1 MRVSF
6 SKISSYYSCPRKF
19 YVDYVLK
26 KSVFKDSIYTIYGTS
41 IHETVQLILVDMFD
55 KKLKS
60 KNEYF
65 DFFKQQFKDRFPKL
79 KYISDNQKRD
89 FTNYGLETIAF
100 FYKNKDKYYGDPMYS
115 LGGIE
120 MDVLVNYK
128 ENIDLYCLIDAVIY
142 DKYDKKVIIDD
153 FKTSMRGWGN
163 KEKKNKYKILQLL
176 FYKFILMI
184 DDGSDNYDEIL
195 PRYIV
200 FKNIAFAPKGIDVP
214 AQRVQTIKPA
224 SGKFK
229 MKEVKEIL
237 DDFIDKNIDVYG
249 NYIDRG
255 IENYESIKSNNCKYC
270 EYAGSEYCSI
280 KK

>member
-1 MRVSF
+1 
-6 SKISSYYSCPRKF
+6 
-19 YVDYVLK
+19 
-26 KSVFKDSIYTIYGTS
+26 
-41 IHETVQLILVDMFD
+41 
-55 KKLKS
+55 
-60 KNEYF
+60 
-65 DFFKQQFKDRFPKL
+65 
-79 KYISDNQKRD
+79 
-89 FTNYGLETIAF
+89 
-100 FYKNKDKYYGDPMYS
+100 MYS

-200 FKNIAFAPKGIDVP
+200 FKK
-214 AQRVQTIKPA
+214 
-224 SGKFK
+224 
-229 MKEVKEIL
+229 
-237 DDFIDKNIDVYG
+237 Y
-249 NYIDRG
+249 
-255 IENYESIKSNNCKYC
+255 SICTKRD
-270 EYAGSEYCSI
+270 
-280 KK
+280 